1 MGVGWLGLAFFFVD
15 GLDIACVTLSWL
27 GIVSRREAC
36 NVNVKTTVF
45 RVDVQDAKK
54 RKMQIV
60 LWSIKVLPRAS
71 S

>member
-1 MGVGWLGLAFFFVD
+1 
-15 GLDIACVTLSWL
+15 
-27 GIVSRREAC
+27 
-36 NVNVKTTVF
+36 VKTTVF